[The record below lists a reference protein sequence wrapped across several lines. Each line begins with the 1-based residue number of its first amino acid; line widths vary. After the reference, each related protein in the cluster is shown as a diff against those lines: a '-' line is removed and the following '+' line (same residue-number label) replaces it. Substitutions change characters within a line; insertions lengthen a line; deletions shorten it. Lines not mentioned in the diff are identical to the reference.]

1 MFVAIATPDYLT
13 LTTKHKNTLPKKGI
27 QHSTEQNFNQKLQF
41 LSKNIMQITFCDN
54 LFYIIRQQK
63 LETLFLQNCLLI
75 V

>member
-41 LSKNIMQITFCDN
+41 LSKNTMQITFCDN
-54 LFYIIRQQK
+54 LF
-63 LETLFLQNCLLI
+63 TLFVNKNLKPFFCKT
-75 V
+75 VS